1 MHHARLPTFLAV
13 LLVLLAS
20 CSPGA
25 GVMTTTLSDG
35 TIDLVR
41 GGTVSVAVT
50 VSASGPGPA
59 VLSISGLPAHV
70 TASFDP
76 PALDGGATSSV
87 LTLTATAAAAEGA
100 ASIVI
105 TAVRG
110 DRAATA
116 EATLTVTSLTVTGTV
131 LGVLGDPRS
140 GTNVAIAGVTA
151 TTGSDGTFTIGG
163 VAVPYDLTVYSA
175 LANGYGHVFVG
186 LTTATPTV
194 LPLYEY
200 DTAIYRTATIA
211 GALPG
216 PVPAGRIVRVCVEGL
231 AARVVGCTT
240 VPAAASAYSFTA
252 SWPGGATEDVR
263 VHALLIVA
271 TGGEDVPTG
280 YEGYATTTGSVSD
293 GATATIDVAAYGTAP
308 GTTSLSGVVSVPA
321 GYQVQTYG
329 AATALSAMASMPA
342 MVTCC
347 SFGTSFTLPVPLLG
361 NETFDLV
368 ASAAAADDSV
378 TVAWRGGLAAG
389 SAASMT
395 LPSPA
400 VPISPPNG
408 TTSVTTSTVFSVSGD
423 SKAIKTFI
431 FEPTVPGPTFAVTT
445 MDASARVPDLS
456 SIGLSVPAASVYDWY
471 VYESGT
477 ATSPND
483 GAFGWIGDYYSV
495 YLSVVLG
502 GAPSGTVGT
511 ITRSAPRTFTTN

>member
-1 MHHARLPTFLAV
+1 M
-13 LLVLLAS
+13 
-20 CSPGA
+20 
-25 GVMTTTLSDG
+25 
-35 TIDLVR
+35 
-41 GGTVSVAVT
+41 
-50 VSASGPGPA
+50 
-59 VLSISGLPAHV
+59 
-70 TASFDP
+70 
-76 PALDGGATSSV
+76 
-87 LTLTATAAAAEGA
+87 
-100 ASIVI
+100 
-105 TAVRG
+105 
-110 DRAATA
+110 
-116 EATLTVTSLTVTGTV
+116 
-131 LGVLGDPRS
+131 
-140 GTNVAIAGVTA
+140 
-151 TTGSDGTFTIGG
+151 
-163 VAVPYDLTVYSA
+163 YSA

-216 PVPAGRIVRVCVEGL
+216 PVPAGRIARVCVEGL